1 MDRRKLVWT
10 TIRPMS
16 DSRDNR
22 VPLLLWPFY
31 AVWRM
36 LTFVLELVGR
46 VVCGVL
52 GLALMGAGILITV
65 TVLAAPL
72 GIPVAAL
79 GFLLLVRAI
88 F

>member
-1 MDRRKLVWT
+1 
-10 TIRPMS
+10 MS
-16 DSRDNR
+16 DPGDKR
-22 VPLLLWPFY
+22 VPLPLWPFY
-31 AVWRM
+31 AIWRL

-46 VVCGVL
+46 IVCGVL
-52 GLALMGAGILITV
+52 GLALMVAGILITIS
-65 TVLAAPL
+65 VLAAPL

>member
-1 MDRRKLVWT
+1 MN
-10 TIRPMS
+10 
-16 DSRDNR
+16 DSGARR

-31 AVWRM
+31 AVWRL

-46 VVCGVL
+46 MFCGIL
-52 GLALMGAGILITV
+52 GLALMIAGITITL
-65 TVLAAPL
+65 TVLAAPV

>member
-1 MDRRKLVWT
+1 MSEPGDR
-10 TIRPMS
+10 
-16 DSRDNR
+16 R

-31 AVWRM
+31 AIWRL

-46 VVCGVL
+46 FICGVL
-52 GLALMGAGILITV
+52 GLALMVAGILITV

-72 GIPVAAL
+72 GIPIAAL